1 MFYACSKMF
10 FIKVKKHGR
19 DGVGKGD
26 GFGEEDGLGRE
37 MGLGMEMGW
46 RGIRVGREMIR

>member
-1 MFYACSKMF
+1 MFS
-10 FIKVKKHGR
+10 IKVKKHGG